1 MTTDPALWQDSTFW
15 VLVSSVIF
23 VGMLVYFGVPALVT
37 NALDKRADDIRN
49 ELEEA
54 RELREEAQQVL
65 ASYQRKQRD
74 AEKEAEA
81 IIDQARA
88 EAERLADETQA
99 TLAQQVERRTR
110 LAEDKI
116 AQAEVQALQ
125 EVRAIAADV
134 AVAAAR
140 RIIEEKLDDTK
151 AAQLIDKS
159 IAEVKGKLH

>member
-1 MTTDPALWQDSTFW
+1 MTHDPALWQDANFW
-15 VLVSSVIF
+15 VLVTSLLF
-23 VGMLVYFGVPALVT
+23 VGLLVYFGVPALLT
-37 NALDKRADDIRN
+37 KALDKRADDIRN
-49 ELEEA
+49 ELDEA
-54 RELREEAQQVL
+54 RKLREEAQQVL

-81 IIDQARA
+81 IIEQARA

-99 TLAQQVERRTR
+99 ALAQQVERRTR
-110 LAEDKI
+110 LAEEKI
-116 AQAEVQALQ
+116 GQAEVQALQ

-151 AAQLIDKS
+151 ATQLIDKS
-159 IAEVKGKLH
+159 IAEVKAKLH

>member
-1 MTTDPALWQDSTFW
+1 MTHDPALWQDATFW
-15 VLVSSVIF
+15 VLVTSLIF
-23 VGMLVYFGVPALVT
+23 VGLLVYFGIPALLT

-49 ELEEA
+49 ELDEA
-54 RELREEAQQVL
+54 RKLREEAQQVL

-81 IIDQARA
+81 IIEQARA

-99 TLAQQVERRTR
+99 ALAQQVERRTR
-110 LAEDKI
+110 LAEEKI
-116 AQAEVQALQ
+116 GQAEVQALQ

-151 AAQLIDKS
+151 ATQLIDKS
-159 IAEVKGKLH
+159 IAEVKAKLH